1 MSNRHLRKKNQFT
14 CNSDANG
21 PVGTDGYADGRH
33 EINWLKMTNREAYR
47 VSITLKNLRNSKK
60 SICI

>member
-21 PVGTDGYADGRH
+21 PVGTNEYADGRH
-33 EINWLKMTNREAYR
+33 EIDWLKIERRIAYP
-47 VSITLKNLRNSKK
+47 
-60 SICI
+60 